1 MRIHLLAA
9 AAFAVLTTGAST
21 TAHADVPASGD
32 PALYWNQVLSRGLT
46 GSPTVTSRSYAMVS
60 AAIYDAVNATT
71 GKTHA
76 AFVTGV
82 ATSGG
87 DTRAAT
93 AVAARNMLVAL
104 NPAKTADYD
113 AALST

>member
-1 MRIHLLAA
+1 MSTKALEKAALGAAMALALGLPGA
-9 AAFAVLTTGAST
+9 AQAAITAAS
-21 TAHADVPASGD
+21 D
-32 PALYWNQVLSRGLT
+32 PALYWNQVLSSGLA

-76 AFVTGV
+76 AFVAGV
-82 ATSGG
+82 APPGG

-104 NPAKTADYD
+104 NPAKTVQY
-113 AALST
+113 